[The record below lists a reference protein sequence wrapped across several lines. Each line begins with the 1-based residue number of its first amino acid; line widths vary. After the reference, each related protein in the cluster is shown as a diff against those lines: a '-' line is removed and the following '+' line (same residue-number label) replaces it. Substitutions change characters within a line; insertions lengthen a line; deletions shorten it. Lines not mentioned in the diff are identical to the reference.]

1 MKLEIEIPKEI
12 ADDYL
17 LDNFRDFFVR
27 VIADI
32 NCEGYCGYCGNC
44 EKEIA
49 EAMKTAFGKSKVI
62 SW

>member
-1 MKLEIEIPKEI
+1 MKLEIEIPEEI
-12 ADDYL
+12 AGDYVCG
-17 LDNFRDFFVR
+17 NFRDFFAR

-32 NCEGYCGYCGNC
+32 NFEGYCGNH

-49 EAMKTAFGKSKVI
+49 EIMKTAFKKSKVI

>member
-1 MKLEIEIPKEI
+1 MKLEIEIPEEI
-12 ADDYL
+12 AGDYAYG
-17 LDNFRDFFVR
+17 NFCDFFAR

-32 NCEGYCGYCGNC
+32 NCEGYCGNH

-49 EAMKTAFGKSKVI
+49 EAMKTAFKKSKVI

>member
-12 ADDYL
+12 AGDYVCG
-17 LDNFRDFFVR
+17 NFRDFFAR

-32 NCEGYCGYCGNC
+32 NCEGYCGNY

-49 EAMKTAFGKSKVI
+49 EAMKTAFEKSKVI

>member
-17 LDNFRDFFVR
+17 CGNFRDFFAR

-32 NCEGYCGYCGNC
+32 NCEGYCGNY

-49 EAMKTAFGKSKVI
+49 EAMKTAFE
-62 SW
+62 

>member
-32 NCEGYCGYCGNC
+32 NCEGYCGNR

>member
-17 LDNFRDFFVR
+17 LDNFRDFFLR

-32 NCEGYCGYCGNC
+32 NCEGCCGNY

>member
-1 MKLEIEIPKEI
+1 MKLEIEIPKKI

-17 LDNFRDFFVR
+17 CSNFRDFFAR

-32 NCEGYCGYCGNC
+32 NCEGCCGNY

-49 EAMKTAFGKSKVI
+49 EAMKTAFEKSKVI

>member
-1 MKLEIEIPKEI
+1 MKLEIEIPEEI
-12 ADDYL
+12 ACDYVCG
-17 LDNFRDFFVR
+17 NFRDFFAR

-32 NCEGYCGYCGNC
+32 NFEGYCGNH

-49 EAMKTAFGKSKVI
+49 EIMKTAFKKSKVI